1 MKVILTESQYQML
14 IVEGIGDKI
23 VDSIKQSKEFGKEVV
38 ETASNQMGMN
48 FKFLLTY
55 GAGVGALAGPIMSYL
70 RGEYPE
76 LTPAQLMNV
85 TVAAI
90 AVTFFTAMNST
101 KEAKEK
107 LEEEGLDNELE
118 SATDYLKNITGRFG
132 RVLSTLGDIKFN
144 LIDILAYSTLL
155 SVIPFFNNLVAVAG
169 PEYSVEIAM
178 RGLAASVGLTL
189 FGSAIKTVLKRLAH
203 KVSDKKS
210 SNDDMDIIE
219 N

>member
-23 VDSIKQSKEFGKEVV
+23 VDSINQSKNFGKEVV
-38 ETASNQMGMN
+38 ETASKQMGMN
-48 FKFLLTY
+48 FRFLLTY
-55 GAGVGALAGPIMSYL
+55 GAGVGALAGPIMAYL
-70 RGEYPE
+70 RGEYPTLSPE
-76 LTPAQLMNV
+76 QLMNL
-85 TVAAI
+85 TVAALS
-90 AVTFFTAMNST
+90 VTFFTAMNSS
-101 KEAKEK
+101 KEVKEK
-107 LEEEGLDNELE
+107 LEEEGLENELE
-118 SATDYLKNITGRFG
+118 DATNYLKNITGRFG

-169 PEYSVEIAM
+169 PEYSVDIAL

-189 FGSAIKTVLKRLAH
+189 FGSTIKTVLKRLAH
-203 KVSDKKS
+203 KVSDKKT
-210 SNDDMDIIE
+210 SNDDLDVIE

>member
-14 IVEGIGDKI
+14 IVEGISDKL
-23 VDSIKQSKEFGKEVV
+23 VDSIKQSKEFGKEVI
-38 ETASNQMGMN
+38 ETASKQMGMN

-55 GAGVGALAGPIMSYL
+55 GAGVGALAGPIMSFL
-70 RGEYPE
+70 RGEYPQ
-76 LTPAQLMNV
+76 LTEHQIIDIV
-85 TVAAI
+85 VAAI
-90 AVTFFTAMNST
+90 SVTFFTAMNSS

-107 LEEEGLDNELE
+107 LEEEGLENELE
-118 SATDYLKNITGRFG
+118 DATSYLNNITGRFG
-132 RVLSTLGDIKFN
+132 RVLSTLVDIKFN

-169 PEYSVEIAM
+169 PEYSVDIAL
-178 RGLAASVGLTL
+178 RGLAASVGLTI

-210 SNDDMDIIE
+210 SNDDMDVIE